1 MFGLRLDFDSPIYLT
16 LLALLPLMWWI
27 SFRRLQS
34 LGATRR
40 WFAIAFRTA
49 VVTAIVMAIAG
60 VQVVWQTDRVTVLYL
75 LDQSESIPEEKR
87 AQMLEYAI
95 ENVRLHRDATREDRV
110 GLIVFGAEAAIE
122 IPPFAD
128 DLPATNRLDGLP
140 GRTDATNLESALQL
154 AKAVM
159 PEDSRRRI
167 VLISDG
173 NQTTGDAA
181 TAIARLAQSGIGID
195 VMPVSIGKN
204 ADVLVEKIDLPTDIR
219 RGQTFEARV
228 VVNNFVQGERADPVV
243 GRLNVTRQVGGE
255 EQLLL
260 DQQIELTPGKNVF
273 PLTHRIDEAAPY
285 TYTAKFIP
293 DSADDDAITGN
304 NTTTAYT
311 YVRGQGRVL
320 FIEPANSSGGYQLLV
335 DQLRKADIE
344 VTIQDTNSLFGSL
357 AELQAYDAVILAGV
371 ARTSGDSVESIS
383 AFTDDQIE
391 MLVRN
396 TQQLGCGLLMIGG
409 PDAFG
414 AGGWA
419 GTKLEEAM
427 PVDFEIK
434 NLKVAAVGA
443 LQLVIDSS
451 GSMQGEKMT
460 LCKAA
465 AIQAVKALQPTDMI
479 GVIAF
484 DSEAREVVPMQK
496 VAGRSHIA
504 PRIAR
509 ITADGGTDLFPAM
522 EKGFFS
528 LRKAEASTKHM
539 IVLTDGQTPP
549 NSFRELVTRMQ
560 QDGITVS
567 GVAVGPDADVNLMR
581 QIASIGGG
589 KVYHVLSPKAIPKIL
604 MREARRVS
612 RGLIHEDSAGFSP
625 EITFPH
631 TVLSGLESS
640 PPLLNGYVMTTP
652 KSNPLVQTVMTSPVP
667 AGQENPLLSVWQYGL
682 GRSAVLTT
690 DAGQRW
696 ATSWVSWPGYEKLFE
711 QLVRWLMRPTGDTGK
726 FDIAT
731 RFRDGEVQV
740 VVNALDQSD
749 EFLNFLPMNASVLDP
764 NMKPIPMQMRQT
776 APGRYVGTF
785 LADSPGNFFVNV
797 VPQAGTA
804 PLTTGVSVPY
814 SDEYRLREL
823 NEPLLTS
830 LAATKPRGGSAGEM
844 LSPLGAEVLR
854 LAQQANP
861 FRVGLASDR
870 SIRDV
875 WPWAVLIACCLFLA
889 DIFTR
894 RVAVSLG
901 WIKTAWKAMVGAAP
915 EPVPAIER
923 LDTLRVAK
931 ESVAKSRET
940 ASARYEP
947 TLSPTSPAIASR
959 DLQTATASGD
969 KPRGMSSDES
979 ASAKKADFQP
989 DSQSYTER
997 LLAAK
1002 RNAKR

>member
-1 MFGLRLDFDSPIYLT
+1 MFGFRIDFESPIYLG

-27 SFRRLQS
+27 SFRRLES
-34 LGATRR
+34 LGTARR
-40 WFAIAFRTA
+40 ALAILFRTA
-49 VVTAIVMAIAG
+49 VVAAIVMAIAG
-60 VQVVWQTDRVTVLYL
+60 VQIVWQTERVTVLYL
-75 LDQSESIPEEKR
+75 LDQSESIPEAKR

-95 ENVRLHRDATREDRV
+95 ENVRLHRNAAREDRV
-110 GLIVFGAEAAIE
+110 GLIVFGGQAAIE
-122 IPPFAD
+122 VPPFAD
-128 DLPATNRLDGLP
+128 DLPTTNRLDRLP
-140 GRTDATNLESALQL
+140 GRSDATNLEAALQL
-154 AKAVM
+154 AQAVM
-159 PEDSRRRI
+159 PEDSRRRV

-173 NQTTGDAA
+173 NQTAGDA
-181 TAIARLAQSGIGID
+181 TAAVARLAQAGIGID
-195 VMPVSIGKN
+195 VMPVPLGNS
-204 ADVLVEKIDLPTDIR
+204 ADVLVEKIDLPSEIR

-228 VVNNFVQGERADPVV
+228 VLNHFTQADRNDPVK
-243 GRLNVTRQVGGE
+243 GRLSVTRQTGGE
-255 EQLLL
+255 EQLLI
-260 DQQIELTPGKNVF
+260 DQAIELAPGKNVF
-273 PLTHRIDEAAPY
+273 PLSHRIDEAAPY

-293 DSADDDAITGN
+293 DSPDDDAITGN
-304 NTTTAYT
+304 NAVTAYT

-320 FIEPANSSGGYQLLV
+320 FIESADASGTYQLLV
-335 DQLRKADIE
+335 DQLRKSDIE
-344 VTIQDTNSLFGSL
+344 VTIQNTNALFGSL

-371 ARTSGDSVESIS
+371 ARISGDSVESIS
-383 AFTDDQIE
+383 AFTDDQVE

-396 TQQLGCGLLMIGG
+396 TQQLGCGILMIGG
-409 PDAFG
+409 PEAFG

-443 LQLVIDSS
+443 LQLVIDTS

-465 AIQAVKALQPTDMI
+465 AIEAVKALQPTDMI

-484 DSEAREVVPMQK
+484 DSQSREVVPMQK

-504 PRIAR
+504 QRISR
-509 ITADGGTDLFPAM
+509 IVAEGGTDLYPAM
-522 EKGFFS
+522 EKGYFS
-528 LRKAEASTKHM
+528 LRKADASTKHM
-539 IVLTDGQTPP
+539 IVLTDGLTPE
-549 NSFRELVTRMQ
+549 NTFRELTTRMR
-560 QDGITVS
+560 DEGMTVS

-581 QIASIGGG
+581 LIASIGGG
-589 KVYHVLSPKAIPKIL
+589 KVYHVLSPRAIPKVL

-612 RGLIHEDSAGFSP
+612 RGLIHEESAGFSP

-631 TVLSGLESS
+631 TVLSGLTS
-640 PPLLNGYVMTTP
+640 PPPPLSGFVMTTP
-652 KSNPLVQTVMTSPVP
+652 KTNPLVQTVMVSPVP
-667 AGQENPLLSVWQYGL
+667 AGQENPILSVWQYGL
-682 GRSAVLTT
+682 GRTAVLTT
-690 DAGQRW
+690 DAGNRW
-696 ATSWVSWPGYEKLFE
+696 ATNWVSWPGYEKLFE

-764 NMKPIPMQMRQT
+764 NLKPIPLRMRQA
-776 APGRYVGTF
+776 APGRYVGSF
-785 LADSPGNFFVNV
+785 AADQPGSFFVNV

-823 NEPLLTS
+823 NEPLLVS
-830 LAATKPRGGSAGEM
+830 LAGTTPRGGLAGEM
-844 LSPLGAEVLR
+844 LSPLNAEVLR

-875 WPWAVLIACCLFLA
+875 WPWVVLIACSLFFF
-889 DIFTR
+889 DIFVR
-894 RVAVSLG
+894 RVAISLR
-901 WIKTAWKAMVGAAP
+901 WIGSAWKAIVGKRP
-915 EPVPAIER
+915 EPALAIER
-923 LDTLRVAK
+923 LDSLRLAK
-931 ESVAKSRET
+931 ETVTKANP
-940 ASARYEP
+940 SAAVRYEP
-947 TLSPTSPAIASR
+947 GFTSPPDQAQAGSQIG
-959 DLQTATASGD
+959 DGSGIQS
-969 KPRGMSSDES
+969 P
-979 ASAKKADFQP
+979 AKSTPAAAQP
-989 DSQSYTER
+989 PDGQSYTER

>member
-1 MFGLRLDFDSPIYLT
+1 MFGLRLDFDSPIYLA
-16 LLALLPLMWWI
+16 LLAIVPLLWWI

-34 LGATRR
+34 LGTARR

-49 VVTAIVMAIAG
+49 VVIAVVMAIAG
-60 VQVVWQTDRVTVLYL
+60 LQIVWQTDRVTVLYL
-75 LDQSESIPEEKR
+75 LDQSESVPEEKR
-87 AQMLEYAI
+87 AQMLDYAI
-95 ENVRLHRDATREDRV
+95 ENVRLHRDAAREDRV
-110 GLIVFGAEAAIE
+110 GLIVFGADATIE
-122 IPPFAD
+122 IPPFAEN
-128 DLPATNRLDGLP
+128 LPNNFRLDGLP
-140 GRTDATNLESALQL
+140 GRSDATNLESALQL
-154 AKAVM
+154 AQAVM

-173 NQTTGDAA
+173 NQTLGDAS
-181 TAIARLAQSGIGID
+181 TALARLAQAGIGID
-195 VMPVSIGKN
+195 VMPVTIAES
-204 ADVLVEKIDLPTDIR
+204 ADVLVEKIDLPSDIR

-228 VVNNFVQGERADPVV
+228 VLNCFVQANRKEPVA

-255 EQLLL
+255 EQLLM
-260 DQQIELTPGKNVF
+260 DQQIELSPGKNVF

-285 TYTAKFIP
+285 TYTAKFVP
-293 DSADDDAITGN
+293 DSPSDDAIAGN
-304 NTTTAYT
+304 NSATAYT

-320 FIEPANSSGGYQLLV
+320 FIEPWNSIGGYRLLA

-344 VTIQDTNSLFGSL
+344 VTMQTSNALFGSL

-371 ARTSGDSVESIS
+371 PRTSGDSAESIS
-383 AFTDDQIE
+383 AFSDDQIE

-409 PDAFG
+409 PEALG

-465 AIQAVKALQPTDMI
+465 AIEAAKALQPTDMI

-484 DSEAREVVPMQK
+484 DSTPREVVPLQK
-496 VAGRSHIA
+496 VAGRSHIV
-504 PRIAR
+504 PKIAR
-509 ITADGGTDLFPAM
+509 IAADGGTDLFPAM
-522 EKGFFS
+522 EKGFLA
-528 LRKAEASTKHM
+528 LRKADASTKHM

-549 NSFRELVTRMQ
+549 NRFRELATRMRA
-560 QDGITVS
+560 DGITVS

-581 QIASIGGG
+581 QIASVGGG

-612 RGLIHEDSAGFSP
+612 RGLIHEDPAGFSP
-625 EITFPH
+625 KIAFPH
-631 TVLSGLESS
+631 TILSGLDS
-640 PPLLNGYVMTTP
+640 PPPSLSGFVMTTP
-652 KSNPLVQTVMTSPVP
+652 KSSPLVQTVMTSPVP
-667 AGQENPLLSVWQYGL
+667 IGQENPLLAVWQYGL
-682 GRSAVLTT
+682 GRTAVLTT
-690 DAGQRW
+690 DAGERW
-696 ATSWVSWPGYEKLFE
+696 ATNWVSWPGYEKLFE

-726 FDIAT
+726 FNIAT
-731 RFRDGEVQV
+731 QFRDGEVQV
-740 VVNALDQSD
+740 VVNALDQSA

-764 NMKPIPMQMRQT
+764 NMKPIPLQMRQT

-785 LADSPGNFFVNV
+785 PADAPGNFFVNV

-823 NEPLLTS
+823 NEPLLRS
-830 LAATKPRGGSAGEM
+830 LASTTPRGGLAGEL
-844 LSPLGAEVLR
+844 LSPLSAEVIR
-854 LAQQANP
+854 LAGQANP
-861 FRVGLASDR
+861 FRIGLSSDR
-870 SIRDV
+870 SIRDA
-875 WPWAVLIACCLFLA
+875 WPWAVLVACCLFLV

-894 RVAVSLG
+894 RVSVSLG
-901 WIKTAWKAMVGAAP
+901 WIQNAWSTWRGLPVDPIPAM
-915 EPVPAIER
+915 ER
-923 LDTLRVAK
+923 LDTLRIAK
-931 ESVAKSRET
+931 QSAVRSHDT
-940 ASARYEP
+940 ANVRYQPTPISA
-947 TLSPTSPAIASR
+947 PATFAS
-959 DLQTATASGD
+959 DHAD
-969 KPRGMSSDES
+969 DE
-979 ASAKKADFQP
+979 
-989 DSQSYTER
+989 SQSYTQR
-997 LLAAK
+997 LL
-1002 RNAKR
+1002 NAKRSAKR